1 MKICIIY
8 ILGFFLSVFAQEA
21 ESVLNVRKNSNSR
34 TGDYFL
40 YNSKFIHQSIS
51 RSLPVIAL
59 SPGDVFS
66 SPAQNTKT
74 GNNLF
79 SVSAFNFHSPD
90 FNPHDILNIKSV
102 NIKTYPHLE
111 KLNSLPSGL
120 ITFNDSEIPDSTEF
134 KIHTYL
140 GGETGDPLIHIYTKP
155 ELSPVNKDKIIPSVS
170 FSLAGKL
177 DKIKLR
183 FTGAYH
189 GFFSTGD
196 VLLPEMKNKNSK
208 FIGKQNKQFTAR
220 LDGVI
225 ETGEMKKIIFNAGLI
240 SYYGWDFPPALGSLV
255 HFETYNRLFSAEYID
270 EINGFNVTFSKETS
284 TGFTNEMNFT
294 KNCGIVKDKNNLIIG
309 KKLYGN
315 SSSELLLFAGINYF
329 ISDNYKNSA
338 YLEKEFSKIFPQA
351 SFSFSSNISSNIST
365 NIKGKAEK
373 NITNRVV
380 YSGEMSADF
389 SFNSLP
395 EFTAVISSVVKNP
408 EAEEL
413 FGNFE
418 IKNEANDIVFSVSGN
433 NNLKTS
439 RNNYAGLFISGKY
452 NNLKCNAELSYNYLS
467 NRINQQ
473 ELLSENSSSLTYT
486 NQKNFSFFKSE
497 ANFNFQLSRF
507 IGLNSSYTYFSNV
520 SGSFYPK
527 HSVQFSAN
535 IFLAKGSFAG
545 FHTYFFKNRTGVL
558 QKSNDKFKKEAI
570 IYNFTFSQE
579 IKNLYFLHPITF
591 SLNLEN
597 LFDNR
602 IKFVPFGNSIGRT
615 FLFKF
620 TAGIK

>member
-21 ESVLNVRKNSNSR
+21 DSVFCVQKNSNSR

-40 YNSKFIHQSIS
+40 YNSKFVHQSIS

-59 SPGDVFS
+59 SPGDLFS

-79 SVSAFNFHSPD
+79 SVSAFNFFSPD

-177 DKIKLR
+177 DRIKLR

-196 VLLPEMKNKNSK
+196 VLLPEMGKKNPK
-208 FIGKQNKQFTAR
+208 FLGKQNKQFTAR

-225 ETGEMKKIIFNAGLI
+225 ETGESKSIVFNAGLI

-255 HFETYNRLFSAEYID
+255 HFETYNRFFSAEYKD
-270 EINGFNVTFSKETS
+270 EMNGLNVTFSKETS

-294 KNCGIVKDKNNLIIG
+294 KNCGIVKDKNNISMG
-309 KKLYGN
+309 KKIFGN

-329 ISDNYKNSA
+329 VSDNYKNSA
-338 YLEKEFSKIFPQA
+338 YLEKNFSKIIPQA
-351 SFSFSSNISSNIST
+351 SFSLKFHMSPNISAEV
-365 NIKGKAEK
+365 KGKAET
-373 NITNRVV
+373 NITDKVA

-395 EFTAVISSVVKNP
+395 AFTAVISSVVKNP

-413 FGNFE
+413 YGNFE
-418 IKNEANDIVFSVSGN
+418 IKNEDNDILYSVSGN
-433 NNLKTS
+433 KNLKTS
-439 RNNYAGLFISGKY
+439 RNNYAGFFIREEFNK
-452 NNLKCNAELSYNYLS
+452 LKCSAEVSYNYLS
-467 NRINQQ
+467 NRIIQQ
-473 ELLSENSSSLTYT
+473 ETLSGKSSFLTYE
-486 NQKNFSFFKSE
+486 NQKFFSFFKSE
-497 ANFNFQLSRF
+497 ADFNFQISKF

-527 HSVQFSAN
+527 HSVQVSAN
-535 IFLAKGSFAG
+535 IFPSKGSFAG
-545 FHTYFFKNRTGVL
+545 FHMYYFKNRTGML
-558 QKSNDKFKKEAI
+558 QKRNDNFKKEAI
-570 IYNFTFSQE
+570 IYNFMFSQE

-591 SLNLEN
+591 SVNIEN
-597 LFDNR
+597 IFDDR

-620 TAGIK
+620 TAGI